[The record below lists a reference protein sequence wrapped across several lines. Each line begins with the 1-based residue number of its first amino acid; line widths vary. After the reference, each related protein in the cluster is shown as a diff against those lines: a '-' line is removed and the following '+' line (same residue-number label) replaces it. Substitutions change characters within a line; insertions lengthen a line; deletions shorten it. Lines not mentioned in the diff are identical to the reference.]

1 MAQDQFVVTFRGV
14 RGSIP
19 TPMTSAQIEEKLEK
33 ALELAKPSDL
43 ADTASRKAFIDSLPI
58 EINGCL
64 GGNSSC
70 IQVDVNGEHLIF
82 DGGSGI
88 RELGLE
94 WMNCEFG
101 KGQGKGHIFFS
112 HTHWDHIL
120 GIPFFTPLYI
130 KGNQFTIHSAHENIA
145 DRLNRQQH
153 PDFFPVPFNAF
164 SADINFNDLEGKS
177 EVDINSARIT
187 WQEMY
192 HPGKSYAFRVDYRGK
207 SVVYATDAEYKRL
220 GEDDLKPA
228 IDFFRDADV
237 LIFDAQY
244 TFSEGLEKEDWG
256 HSSTFIGIDLAVE
269 AGVKKI
275 CFHHH
280 EPNYSDFKL
289 VDIFR
294 QTQKYLKL
302 VGGDSPIKICL
313 AHEGMKLDLFND

>member
-19 TPMTSAQIEEKLEK
+19 TPMTRVQVEEKLSK

-43 ADTASRKAFIDSLPI
+43 VDEDSRKAFIDSLPV
-58 EINGCL
+58 EIGGCL

-70 IQVDVNGEHLIF
+70 VQMDVNGEHLVF

-112 HTHWDHIL
+112 HTHWDHIM

-130 KGNQFTIHSAHENIA
+130 KGNHFTIHSAHENIA
-145 DRLNRQQH
+145 ERLNQQQH

-164 SADINFNDLEGKS
+164 SAEIEFNDLDGKS
-177 EVDINSARIT
+177 EVDINSARVT
-187 WQEMY
+187 WLEMY
-192 HPGKSYAFRVDYRGK
+192 HPGKSFAFRVDYKGK

-220 GEDDLKPA
+220 GEEDLKPA
-228 IDFFRDADV
+228 INFFRDADV

-256 HSSTFIGIDLAVE
+256 HSSTFIGVDLAVE
-269 AGVKKI
+269 SGVKKI
-275 CFHHH
+275 CFYHH

-289 VDIFR
+289 VDIFH

-302 VGGDSPIKICL
+302 VGTDSSIEMCL